1 MYQNEQHRKYWRVID
16 LVNVDLDL
24 ERRRTLLSG
33 ENATDKCYFCRPLG
47 GISVRKMCG
56 LVQRAGHCAID
67 RGYTED
73 RETAV
78 ITSHY
83 QSQVAV

>member
-1 MYQNEQHRKYWRVID
+1 MDVGGEGDYSFAD
-16 LVNVDLDL
+16 LYV
-24 ERRRTLLSG
+24 
-33 ENATDKCYFCRPLG
+33 CF
-47 GISVRKMCG
+47 SVRKMCG